1 LRKALEQSSI
11 TYKFRSFKMKKQLLI
26 AAVAATM
33 TSVAMADISI
43 TGDAKYE
50 YKSIE
55 DANNS
60 TTNTGNTEVNVSIKG
75 TNGDTSV
82 VVNTE
87 FTDGS
92 STTAG
97 AGVNVEDMYMA
108 TKIGDVSLKMGDFAS
123 GTSGI
128 LGEIDNGARATNKVS
143 ASMNVAGATVG
154 YHTTP
159 GSGVS
164 DSVTISMPVAGY
176 TVNVK
181 EAPNSYTAYGISG
194 DVSGFGI
201 RLEQQASDTADS
213 DVTFGNLT
221 YSTNGIDLG
230 YAWISAD
237 DSATTV
243 TEDDS
248 SIFAVEM
255 GQASNGGQKTNAVG
269 LKQFSAKTS
278 VAGNTVTV
286 KAGTLEHKGAVQDS
300 DFTQVDV
307 KRSLASGATLAATYT
322 VADTANVATG
332 TAMTDTATLEL
343 DLSVKF

>member
-1 LRKALEQSSI
+1 
-11 TYKFRSFKMKKQLLI
+11 MKKQLLI

-33 TSVAMADISI
+33 GTAAIADISI
-43 TGDAKYE
+43 TGNAKYE
-50 YKSIE
+50 FKNIE

-75 TNGDTSV
+75 TSGDTSV
-82 VVNTE
+82 VLNTE

-97 AGVNVEDMYMA
+97 AGVNVEDMYMT
-108 TKIGDVSLKMGDFAS
+108 TKIGDVTLKMGDFAS
-123 GTSGI
+123 GTSGL

-143 ASMNVAGATVG
+143 ASMNIAGASVG

-159 GSGVS
+159 GSGS
-164 DSVTISMPVAGY
+164 GDSVTVSMPVAGY
-176 TVNVK
+176 TLNLK
-181 EAPNSYTAYGISG
+181 ESANSYTAYGISG
-194 DVSGFGI
+194 DVSGLGF
-201 RLEQQASDTADS
+201 RVEQQSSDTADA

-221 YSTNGIDLG
+221 YSANGVDLG
-230 YAWISAD
+230 YAWISGD
-237 DSATTV
+237 DSQTTV

-255 GQASNGGQKTNAVG
+255 ASTGGSQKTNAVG
-269 LKQFSAKTS
+269 VKQISAKTS
-278 VAGNTVTV
+278 LAGNTVTF
-286 KAGTLEHKGAVQDS
+286 KAGTLEHKGAFQDS

-332 TAMTDTATLEL
+332 TAMTDSATLEL